1 MAGSSTKSLGTTL
14 RSLPGTMLAVARRE
28 VVMLSLLSTIAGGIW
43 AFIVIASEMAEGE
56 TGAIDK
62 KLLLALRDPAD
73 ITKPL
78 GPEWFQQTMLQF
90 TALGSTAV
98 LSLITIGV
106 IGWLLLWRK
115 YRTALL
121 ATLAIGGGAV
131 LSSALK
137 TSFAR
142 LRPDL
147 VPHGDLV
154 NELSFP
160 SGHAFSSA
168 VVYLTLAAL
177 LARVQPN
184 RRLKIYLV
192 GVAIVLTMLIGMSRI
207 YLGVHWPSDVLA
219 GWCVGSAWALMCWTI
234 ALWWNRRA
242 AASSAPRSGRGQ

>member
-1 MAGSSTKSLGTTL
+1 MRRLTPKTFLTASRRFGASALQ
-14 RSLPGTMLAVARRE
+14 LAKRE
-28 VVMLSLLSTIAGGIW
+28 IALLSVLSVVAGGTW
-43 AFIVIASEMAEGE
+43 AFIVIASEMTEGE
-56 TGAIDK
+56 TRAIDK
-62 KLLLALRDPAD
+62 TLLLALRDPAD
-73 ITKPL
+73 ITRPL

-98 LSLITIGV
+98 LSLITLGV

-121 ATLAIGGGAV
+121 AGLAIGGGAL

-137 TSFAR
+137 TGFAR

-147 VPHGDLV
+147 VPHGELV

-192 GVAIVLTMLIGMSRI
+192 AVAITLTLLIGVSRV

-219 GWCVGSAWALMCWTI
+219 GWCVGSAWALMCWAV
-234 ALWWNRRA
+234 ALWWGRRA
-242 AASSAPRSGRGQ
+242 ASSDPRSGRGQ